1 MGKINTKINK
11 QVMGG
16 TAPVTH
22 EGAPA
27 KRINAEQQLRRSV
40 LACLL
45 WEDTFYENGQSIADR
60 IVEGVKAVKP
70 EVARA
75 LAIEARSQF
84 YLRHA
89 PLLICDTLAKE
100 GNLDAATLAEVIQRP
115 DELGE
120 FLAVYWRKGKEPL
133 AAQVK
138 KGLAKAFTKFNE
150 YSLAKYNSQNAA
162 IKLRDVMFLCHPKP
176 ESEEQAALWKRL
188 VDGTMASPETW
199 ENQLSAGKDKKSV
212 WTSLIEEKKLGGLA
226 TLRNLRNM
234 QQVGVDDDIIRKGIL
249 QANFA
254 KVLPFR
260 FISAA
265 KFAPRFEPELEQV
278 MFKALEGVNK
288 LTGKTIL
295 LVDHSGSMFGPVSN
309 KSDLSRCD
317 AANALAILLR
327 EICEKVEIIS
337 FSNNPTVVPPRRGFA
352 LRDAINNTPG
362 GGTYTEKAKIKADS
376 LVYDRIIIITD
387 EQSHQALSNPMG
399 VGYVINV
406 AAYQNGVGYGKW
418 NHIDGWSEAVVRYI
432 QELEKLNQE

>member
-1 MGKINTKINK
+1 MGRINTKINK
-11 QVMGG
+11 QVVGG

-45 WEDTFYENGQSIADR
+45 WEDSFYESGEAIADR
-60 IVEGVKAVKP
+60 IIEGVKSVKP

-84 YLRHA
+84 YLRHV

-120 FLAVYWRKGKEPL
+120 FLAIYWRDGKQPL

-138 KGLAKAFTKFNE
+138 KGLARAFIKFNE

-162 IKLRDVMFLCHPKP
+162 IKLKDVMFLCHPKP

-199 ENQLSAGKDKKSV
+199 ENQLSAGKDKKTV
-212 WTSLIEEKKLGGLA
+212 WTGLIEENKLGGLA
-226 TLRNLRNM
+226 MLRNLRNM
-234 QQVGVDDDIIRKGIL
+234 QQVNVEEAIIRKGLL

-265 KFAPRFEPELEQV
+265 NFAPRFEPELEQA

-295 LVDHSGSMFGPVSN
+295 LVDHSGSMFGKVSA
-309 KSDLSRCD
+309 KSDLSRFE

-327 EICEKVEIIS
+327 EICDQVEVIS
-337 FSNNPTVVPPRRGFA
+337 FSNQPTLVPSRRGFA

-362 GGTYTEKAKIKADS
+362 GGTYTEKAKLYADN
-376 LVYDRIIIITD
+376 LGYDRIIILTD
-387 EQSHQALSNPMG
+387 EQSHQALSNPNG
-399 VGYVINV
+399 RGYVINV
-406 AAYQNGVGYGKW
+406 AAYKNGVGYGKW

-432 QELEKLNQE
+432 QEFEAM